1 MLNYI
6 KSELYRASRSPEIRG
21 AAAVLMGL
29 VLLFNTVLYLF
40 KGMEHFPYGITSF
53 SYSNVVAMPMIYC
66 YVASGVAVTLYEA
79 DRRNRTEQNSVAFG
93 MSRLTLFTGKCIVSL
108 AVSFVLLV
116 LILPVYICSAELLL
130 DSAGPTTA
138 ADLLM
143 EIPAMCLIA
152 TASLILANVLLEVF
166 DKSSFSILAWM
177 SILVFLPKIL
187 LLAGMALAD
196 KSTLLLNLALWLPAN
211 FLTMESHVNMS
222 QCTAIWDTA
231 QGMGK
236 CLLSGGVEILVFG
249 AVGAVLLRKRE
260 L

>member
-1 MLNYI
+1 
-6 KSELYRASRSPEIRG
+6 
-21 AAAVLMGL
+21 
-29 VLLFNTVLYLF
+29 
-40 KGMEHFPYGITSF
+40 
-53 SYSNVVAMPMIYC
+53 
-66 YVASGVAVTLYEA
+66 
-79 DRRNRTEQNSVAFG
+79 
-93 MSRLTLFTGKCIVSL
+93 
-108 AVSFVLLV
+108 
-116 LILPVYICSAELLL
+116 
-130 DSAGPTTA
+130 
-138 ADLLM
+138 M

-196 KSTLLLNLALWLPAN
+196 KSTLLLKLALWLPAN

-231 QGMGK
+231 QGMAK

-249 AVGAVLLRKRE
+249 AVGVALLRKRE